1 MTTNHQGRCKHSA
14 SFSTPFRSVFSM
26 NTGKLR
32 GAALAAGLLAGC
44 TGSAHASKDAQLP
57 DWVMQASANAPLK
70 AEWHDARAIYL
81 LEDTL
86 LTVQPDGKAVERY
99 RAVVKILRPQGR
111 NFAMP
116 FAAFSKDEK
125 LESFHVWSI
134 GPDQHHYAMKDSEY
148 VEVGADESGILYN
161 DERVKTASPPGA
173 DPGGI
178 VAWESTTQLPSWDSE
193 GEWSFQNEVPTLHSA
208 FEIDL
213 PAGWHQYAVWF
224 RHDRVQPA
232 EVAPNHFRWEQNNI
246 DGIDLSDVPL
256 APKWRAL
263 AARMSVHF
271 AADPVPEGDALWAK
285 IGDWYY
291 QLAAPRSEGGSDIA
305 TEARSVAGDGDF
317 MARLAKVADFMQQ
330 QIRYVGIEIGIGN
343 LQPHAAEDVF
353 QKRYGDCKDKATLM
367 IAMLDAVGIRATW
380 VAVDTAR
387 GFVDPGTPSIAGN
400 HMIMA
405 IEIPKGY
412 ENPRLEAVVT
422 AKTGRRYLIFDPTNP
437 YVPVG
442 QLPVYLQGGY
452 GLLAAGADSQVIPLP
467 VLRPDTDTI
476 DRKASFE
483 LAPDGTLKGDI
494 TVLRYGA
501 LSDRMRGSL
510 AMDSDKEQ
518 RELVERLLQHDFST
532 FTLGTEKVAHVREL
546 DQPLEMDYSVTA
558 PLYAKGAGNLLLVR
572 PRVVGSDA
580 DGLDDKPRKVPIS
593 FEGVGTWRDDFD
605 VKIPAGYAVDD
616 MPDPVS
622 VDVGFATYHSEVKAE
637 NGALHYKREYV
648 LKKVEL
654 EPGEYGTLRKLE
666 SAITTDENS
675 DAVLKKQ

>member
-1 MTTNHQGRCKHSA
+1 MTSQGTGHRPQGTWHSFRRSA
-14 SFSTPFRSVFSM
+14 FSCRPAMR
-26 NTGKLR
+26 
-32 GAALAAGLLAGC
+32 LATAMSLVLGFVGL
-44 TGSAHASKDAQLP
+44 AHAAKDAQIP
-57 DWVMQASANAPLK
+57 DWVVQASTNAPLK
-70 AEWHDARAIYL
+70 GEWREARAVFL

-86 LTVQPDGKAVERY
+86 LTVQPDGRAVERY

-111 NFAMP
+111 DYARP
-116 FAAFSKDEK
+116 VAAFSKDEK

-134 GPDQHHYAMKDSEY
+134 APDGHRYAMKDSEY
-148 VEVGADESGILYN
+148 IEVGAEAHGILYD
-161 DERVKTASPPGA
+161 DERARVASPPGA

-178 VAWESTTQLPSWDSE
+178 VAWEASRTLPAWDSE
-193 GEWSFQNEVPTLHSA
+193 GEWRFQNEVPVVSSA
-208 FEIDL
+208 YEVDL

-224 RHDRVQPA
+224 KHDPVKPV
-232 EVAPNHFRWEQNNI
+232 EVAPNHFRWEQSSI

-256 APKWRAL
+256 APEWRAV
-263 AARMSVHF
+263 AGRASVHF
-271 AADPVPEGDALWAK
+271 AANPIPEGDALWAK

-317 MARLAKVADFMQQ
+317 MARLGKVSDFMQQ

-343 LQPHAAEDVF
+343 LQPHAAEEVF

-387 GFVDPGTPSIAGN
+387 GFVDPGTPSIEGN
-400 HMIMA
+400 HMIAA

-422 AKTGRRYLIFDPTNP
+422 ARSGKRYLIFDPTNP

-452 GLLAAGADSQVIPLP
+452 GLLSAGADSQLIPLP
-467 VLRPDTDTI
+467 VLKPETDTI
-476 DRKASFE
+476 DRKARFE
-483 LAPDGTLKGDI
+483 LAADGTLKGDI
-494 TVLRYGA
+494 TVLRFGA
-501 LSDRMRGSL
+501 LSDGMRGRL

-518 RELVERLLQHDFST
+518 RELVERSLQHDFST
-532 FTLGTEKVAHVREL
+532 FTLGDEKVAHVREL
-546 DQPLEMDYSVTA
+546 DKPLEMDYSVTA

-572 PRVVGSDA
+572 PRVVGTDA

-593 FEGVGTWRDDFD
+593 FEGAGTWRDDFD

-616 MPDPVS
+616 VPDPVS

-637 NGALHYKREYV
+637 GGTLHYKREYV

-654 EPGEYGTLRKLE
+654 EPGEYAKLRKLE
-666 SAITTDENS
+666 AAITTDENS